1 MCSHSYCPQSHY
13 ECVDGE
19 YLVSC
24 KSVYRRP
31 TTSGKGTYEGDEG
44 DPKFTDLLDNTLR
57 CAISSRHDNPVVC
70 PPNIEDTAQ
79 GLQHIVHKKRQ
90 LSRLNEIT
98 RNAGL

>member
-1 MCSHSYCPQSHY
+1 M
-13 ECVDGE
+13 DGE

-31 TTSGKGTYEGDEG
+31 TTAGEGTYEGDEG
-44 DPKFTDLLDNTLR
+44 DLKFTDLLDTTLS
-57 CAISSRHDNPVVC
+57 CAIFSRRDDPVVG

-98 RNAGL
+98 GNAGL